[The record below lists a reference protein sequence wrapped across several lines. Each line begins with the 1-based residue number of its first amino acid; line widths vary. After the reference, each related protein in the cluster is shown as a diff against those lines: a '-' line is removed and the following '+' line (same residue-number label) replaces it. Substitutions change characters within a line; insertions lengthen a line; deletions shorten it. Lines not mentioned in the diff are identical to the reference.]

1 MNKNRPQIPNSTS
14 RRKATGGTLV
24 EFSIVASVFFI
35 VLFGIIEFGR
45 LMFTWNVLDE
55 VTRRGARLAAVCPVN
70 DVVGITSRASFHGS
84 ILNDFTDSNIV
95 IEYFDENSTLIAD
108 PIADFIRIRFV
119 SSRIS
124 NYQFQGF
131 IPFLTFF
138 IPSPD
143 FKTVLPSESLGVT
156 PVGAVASG
164 SNLDC

>member
-1 MNKNRPQIPNSTS
+1 MTENRVQIPESTS
-14 RRKATGGTLV
+14 RRKTTGGTLV

-70 DVVGITSRASFHGS
+70 DIDGITSRASFHGS
-84 ILNDFTDSNIV
+84 ILHDFSDTNIV
-95 IEYFDENSTLIAD
+95 IEYFDKNSTLIAD
-108 PIADFIRIRFV
+108 PTADFIQIRFV
-119 SSRIS
+119 GSRIS

-138 IPSPD
+138 LPAPD
-143 FKTVLPSESLGVT
+143 FKTVLPSESLGIT
-156 PVGAVASG
+156 PVGAVAGG
-164 SNLDC
+164 SNVDC